1 MKTKTEQIHLH
12 VSKTDKQIIEQA
24 TRNREMSISEF
35 LRHCVQYTIN
45 NNPVRIFV
53 ND

>member
-12 VSKTDKQIIEQA
+12 VSKIDKQIIEQSA
-24 TRNREMSISEF
+24 RNRGMSTSEF
-35 LRHCVQYTIN
+35 LRYCCYYTIN
-45 NNPVRIFV
+45 NNPVRVYV